1 MPATFSRTLRSLE
14 ADDPRRRGIALI
26 AGALA
31 ISWAAWFLLARVPV
45 YEVAETAR
53 LEVNA
58 AAHPIATQV
67 DGQVLTTNPA
77 IGREVVAGEVLVIVD
92 AEQERLATSTNA
104 PGAYRDGLVAKL
116 EASCKQTAAE
126 REVAATHHAARTV
139 AIGELR
145 AKAEEAEA
153 RAKFADV
160 QLNHLAALKA
170 RRAVAQEEY
179 DRARAEAEALH
190 ASVRTNRLAMERL
203 ESDRAVQQGDRRSP
217 HYRARQAAEVELR
230 GRHRDR
236 GGRDPPARA
245 RRRPPPGPGAALGAS
260 GRGGRRVSGRVER
273 PRRAGERLGTI
284 VPPGV
289 SRGVALF
296 PAAAVGRIR
305 PEQPARLRLHGF
317 PWTGHFGTVPARV
330 AHVGDEAAAADRG
343 SGSSLDLRPDP
354 VSFTPSPLS
363 RMALGSLGTV
373 EVEVERVTPAVL
385 VLRAAGRYLAAR
397 RNASVASSDGPG
409 P

>member
-14 ADDPRRRGIALI
+14 ADDPRRRSIALLV
-26 AGALA
+26 GTLA

-53 LEVNA
+53 LEVKA

-67 DGQVLTTNPA
+67 DGRVLTTNLA
-77 IGREVVAGEVLVIVD
+77 IGREVVAGEVLVILD
-92 AEQERLATSTNA
+92 SEQERLAIHERRA
-104 PGAYRDGLVAKL
+104 HRDGLVAKL
-116 EASCKQTAAE
+116 EARCKQTAAE

-160 QLNHLAALKA
+160 QLNHLTALKA

-203 ESDRAVQQGDRRSP
+203 ESDRAVQQGDRR
-217 HYRARQAAEVELR
+217 ARITALEAAEVELQGDIATDEAAIR
-230 GRHRDR
+230 RLEHAVDLRQV
-236 GGRDPPARA
+236 RA
-245 RRRPPPGPGAALGAS
+245 PL
-260 GRGGRRVSGRVER
+260 SGRVGEVAGEFR
-273 PRRAGERLGTI
+273 VGSVARAGERLATI

-317 PWTGHFGTVPARV
+317 PWTHYGTIPARV
-330 AHVGDEAAAADRG
+330 AHVGDEA
-343 SGSSLDLRPDP
+343 SGGQIRVELDLRPDP
-354 VSFTPSPLS
+354 RSPIPVAHGLP
-363 RMALGSLGTV
+363 GTV

-397 RNASVASSDGPG
+397 GNASVASSEGPG